1 MLSAPIVVTPP
12 EGDVIDPAKMKLFLR
27 IDGDDLDGEIAD
39 YVTGVAAEIERMTSI
54 RLQEQVVQ
62 IQADNFDDLR
72 HLNVGPVAEVVSLSY
87 RDRSGAEIAV
97 ADGAYE
103 LFGTDL
109 DRGIRPA
116 PGLSWPVPAAGS
128 VRVTMKVG
136 YGESLPPSLSIALKE
151 AVRARFDGTSFDL
164 FAATV
169 NDRIWL

>member
-87 RDRSGAEIAV
+87 RDRSGAEIP
-97 ADGAYE
+97 
-103 LFGTDL
+103 
-109 DRGIRPA
+109 PA
-116 PGLSWPVPAAGS
+116 PTLRLRSAS
-128 VRVTMKVG
+128 
-136 YGESLPPSLSIALKE
+136 SD
-151 AVRARFDGTSFDL
+151 RARTAIMSSC
-164 FAATV
+164 AARGWVAASSTV
-169 NDRIWL
+169 GCPRTRLSRRSRPPARSISTPVKR